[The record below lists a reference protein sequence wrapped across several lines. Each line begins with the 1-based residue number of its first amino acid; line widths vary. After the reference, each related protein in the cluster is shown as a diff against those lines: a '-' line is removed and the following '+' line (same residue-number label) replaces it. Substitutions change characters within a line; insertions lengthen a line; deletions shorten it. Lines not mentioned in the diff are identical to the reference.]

1 MKFESCTPH
10 LQRAETLGDLI
21 RVCRLLIWRWDSW
34 LNAHLTTF
42 RFQRT
47 FIKTPQSPQDL
58 AKKDEKWKDLCEGG
72 SLSLRQLR
80 GRNVE
85 FLFMRKTKQQ
95 LWGFASLSFSNVLNK
110 KIWKHGILQKIG
122 KQYIS
127 GCEMCVENSHIIFQV
142 IICVFFFRCLK
153 SREWG
158 RFGWIDNRG
167 YIWSFFVFFCM
178 M

>member
-95 LWGFASLSFSNVLNK
+95 LWGFASLSFSNVLTK
-110 KIWKHGILQKIG
+110 KNLKTWNSQ
-122 KQYIS
+122 
-127 GCEMCVENSHIIFQV
+127 ENRKTIYFWLWNVCWEFSYYFPGYYL
-142 IICVFFFRCLK
+142 CVFLQVFKIKRMGEVWL
-153 SREWG
+153 
-158 RFGWIDNRG
+158 NR
-167 YIWSFFVFFCM
+167 
-178 M
+178 